1 MNELENVFEIV
12 DGRRCFIVGPEN
24 PANDLEILVEIIKE
38 GSYEDESQVFVLK
51 SGLKAIGVP
60 S

>member
-1 MNELENVFEIV
+1 MNGLENVFEII

-24 PANDLEILVEIIKE
+24 PANSLEVLVEIIK
-38 GSYEDESQVFVLK
+38 DESQVFVLK
-51 SGLKAIGVP
+51 SNTRAIEVQ

>member
-1 MNELENVFEIV
+1 MNGLENVFEIV

-24 PANDLEILVEIIKE
+24 PTNSLEVLVEIIK
-38 GSYEDESQVFVLK
+38 DESQVFVLK
-51 SGLKAIGVP
+51 SNIKAIGGQ